1 MHLKK
6 LIKANGKQMQVIL
19 PLTTLPDQL
28 ATSSIMKFILKF
40 GAKTM
45 VVYDAL
51 LSEKRI
57 LMAGSLDYSISN
69 IIDYVF
75 AAASLISPPFFGVQT
90 KVYPYAQLSQIARL
104 MQEKSYVAGVTNPMF
119 LQNKACYDLLC

>member
-1 MHLKK
+1 
-6 LIKANGKQMQVIL
+6 
-19 PLTTLPDQL
+19 
-28 ATSSIMKFILKF
+28 
-40 GAKTM
+40 M

-75 AAASLISPPFFGVQT
+75 AAASLISPPIHGIQT
-90 KVYPYAQLSQIARL
+90 KVYPYAQLS
-104 MQEKSYVAGVTNPMF
+104 
-119 LQNKACYDLLC
+119 

>member
-1 MHLKK
+1 LHLKK
-6 LIKANGKQMQVIL
+6 LVKANGKQMQVIL
-19 PLTTLPDQL
+19 PFTTLPDQL

-75 AAASLISPPFFGVQT
+75 AAVSLISPPFFGV
-90 KVYPYAQLSQIARL
+90 
-104 MQEKSYVAGVTNPMF
+104 
-119 LQNKACYDLLC
+119 

>member
-1 MHLKK
+1 
-6 LIKANGKQMQVIL
+6 
-19 PLTTLPDQL
+19 
-28 ATSSIMKFILKF
+28 MKFILKF
-40 GAKTM
+40 GARTM

-69 IIDYVF
+69 IIEYVF

-90 KVYPYAQLSQIARL
+90 KVYPYAQLS
-104 MQEKSYVAGVTNPMF
+104 
-119 LQNKACYDLLC
+119 

>member
-1 MHLKK
+1 M
-6 LIKANGKQMQVIL
+6 
-19 PLTTLPDQL
+19 PDQL

-51 LSEKRI
+51 LSEKKI

-69 IIDYVF
+69 IIDFVF

-90 KVYPYAQLSQIARL
+90 KVYPYA
-104 MQEKSYVAGVTNPMF
+104 
-119 LQNKACYDLLC
+119 

>member
-6 LIKANGKQMQVIL
+6 LVKANGKQMQVIL
-19 PLTTLPDQL
+19 PFTTLPDQL

-75 AAASLISPPFFGVQT
+75 AAVSLISPPFFGV
-90 KVYPYAQLSQIARL
+90 
-104 MQEKSYVAGVTNPMF
+104 
-119 LQNKACYDLLC
+119 